1 MQQADLIV
9 QFTQKAEAVSAIV
22 KQVSDMEQ
30 AMAHTVNVCS
40 KKQACQV
47 LASGCNLNLSAKAE
61 DLCGLKSWEKIIAA
75 PDLDDKNLAI
85 LKGLCADNNIALI
98 TQGLHDHLG
107 GIDLGISTADFG
119 LAETGSIVQNSD
131 SEDLRLATMI
141 SEIHVALLP
150 ASRIYATSFD
160 IEHQLEDFFSAAAGY
175 LAFITGA
182 SRTADIERVLTL
194 GVHGPLELQIL
205 ILMDS

>member
-1 MQQADLIV
+1 MQRAQLID
-9 QFTQKAEAVSAIV
+9 QFTHKAAAVSAIV
-22 KQVSDMEQ
+22 TPVQDVRQALAHAVS
-30 AMAHTVNVCS
+30 VCAR
-40 KKQACQV
+40 KQACQI
-47 LASGCNLNLSAKAE
+47 LASGCNLDLSAKAE
-61 DLCGLKSWEKIIAA
+61 DLCGLKNWEKIIAA
-75 PDLDDKNLAI
+75 PDLDDKNLKT
-85 LKGLCADNNIALI
+85 LRGLCAENGIALI
-98 TQGLHDHLG
+98 RQGLHEHLG
-107 GIDLGISTADFG
+107 GIDVGLSTADFAI
-119 LAETGSIVQNSD
+119 AETGTIVQNSA

-160 IEHQLEDFFSAAAGY
+160 LEQQLAAFFSAIDGY

-205 ILMDS
+205 ILMDA